1 MVSPLALIES
11 QQLPNAAATLYTSP
25 AKVST
30 IIKKITLTN
39 TDAAAGHSVTIYLVP
54 AGGAAGAAY
63 LLIDARAVGPL
74 QTLDITE
81 AVNQILAPGDLISA
95 FADTAGEVNIRA
107 SGVQIA

>member
-1 MVSPLALIES
+1 MVSPIALIES
-11 QQLPNAAATLYTSP
+11 AQLPNAVATQYTSP

-30 IIKKITLTN
+30 IIKKLTLVN
-39 TDAAAGHSVTIYLVP
+39 TDAAAGHAVTIYLV
-54 AGGAAGAAY
+54 ASGGAASAAN

-81 AVNQILAPGDLISA
+81 AVNQILNPGDFIAA
-95 FADTAGEVNIRA
+95 FADTVAAVNIRA